1 MEILQNGIEDKQT
14 LRIHGF
20 RLTITLV
27 TVIPQHTYMLPIV
40 MEEVLPTQSQT
51 MEVPEFTSEMLHHQ
65 EAKVVLLHLL
75 KRIVYGLEDASINQ
89 ALMIQVMELFAQ
101 Q

>member
-14 LRIHGF
+14 LRIHGYL
-20 RLTITLV
+20 LTITLV
-27 TVIPQHTYMLPIV
+27 AALPQHTYMVPTVLQEV
-40 MEEVLPTQSQT
+40 MPTQLQT

-65 EAKVVLLHLL
+65 EAKVVLLHQL
-75 KRIVYGLEDASINQ
+75 KRIVSGLEDASINQ

>member
-14 LRIHGF
+14 LRIHGYL
-20 RLTITLV
+20 LTITLV
-27 TVIPQHTYMLPIV
+27 AALPQHTYMVPTVLQEV
-40 MEEVLPTQSQT
+40 MPTQSQT

-65 EAKVVLLHLL
+65 EAKVVLLHQL